1 MRCRSEIDII
11 LFKRREGKKLKIADL
26 TTEELKS
33 IIREVME
40 EKFKEFLVD
49 PDYGLEL
56 REEIEKRLTDSLT
69 SKERISLEEVKKRLG
84 LSEI

>member
-1 MRCRSEIDII
+1 LRCRSEIDII

-56 REEIEKRLTDSLT
+56 REEIEKRLSDSLT

>member
-1 MRCRSEIDII
+1 
-11 LFKRREGKKLKIADL
+11 LKIADL
-26 TTEELKS
+26 TTEEFKS

-49 PDYGLEL
+49 PDYGMEL
-56 REEIEKRLTDSLT
+56 RGEIEKRLSDSLT
-69 SKERISLEEVKKRLG
+69 SKKRISLEEVKKRLG

>member
-1 MRCRSEIDII
+1 LRCRSEIDII

-69 SKERISLEEVKKRLG
+69 SKERISLEEVKKRLD
-84 LSEI
+84 

>member
-1 MRCRSEIDII
+1 M
-11 LFKRREGKKLKIADL
+11 KIADL

-40 EKFKEFLVD
+40 EKIKEFLVD

>member
-1 MRCRSEIDII
+1 M
-11 LFKRREGKKLKIADL
+11 KIADL
-26 TTEELKS
+26 TTEEFKS

-49 PDYGLEL
+49 PDYGMEL
-56 REEIEKRLTDSLT
+56 RGEIEKRLSDSLT
-69 SKERISLEEVKKRLG
+69 SKKRISLEEVKKRLG

>member
-1 MRCRSEIDII
+1 M
-11 LFKRREGKKLKIADL
+11 KIADL
-26 TTEELKS
+26 TTEEFKS

-56 REEIEKRLTDSLT
+56 REEIEKRLSDSLN
-69 SKERISLEEVKKRLG
+69 SKKRISLEEVKKRLG

>member
-1 MRCRSEIDII
+1 M
-11 LFKRREGKKLKIADL
+11 KIADL
-26 TTEELKS
+26 TTEEFKS

-56 REEIEKRLTDSLT
+56 REEIEKRLSDSLT
-69 SKERISLEEVKKRLG
+69 SKKRISLEEVKKRLG

>member
-1 MRCRSEIDII
+1 M
-11 LFKRREGKKLKIADL
+11 KVADL
-26 TTEELKS
+26 TTEEFKS

-56 REEIEKRLTDSLT
+56 REEIEKKLSDSLT
-69 SKERISLEEVKKRLG
+69 SKERIPLEEVKKRLG

>member
-1 MRCRSEIDII
+1 M
-11 LFKRREGKKLKIADL
+11 KIADL

-49 PDYGLEL
+49 PDYGMEL
-56 REEIEKRLTDSLT
+56 REEIEKRLSDSLT
-69 SKERISLEEVKKRLG
+69 SKKRISLEEVKKRLG
-84 LSEI
+84 WSEI